1 MKSSSKGASPEPSA
15 ALGDTSA
22 ASTVSA
28 GGTGGHS
35 LMAAPA
41 KSRSRLSIKLS
52 KFSRSSSLSSTKRE
66 PQQQQPQGDP
76 RKGSLTHH
84 NSAIIPHTPSSASLK
99 HGTPGGGLQMSSHSH
114 SLQQS
119 SAASSGKP
127 NSAIVQPF
135 NYSPPSA
142 AFSDSLQT
150 STPVQPVINTGTY
163 KKSAQVKRNN
173 SYVSSMGRESPKP
186 HPKVL
191 AGMLCSTKN
200 RLIFIWLW
208 SFLTLS

>member
-1 MKSSSKGASPEPSA
+1 MKTSSKGASPEPSA

-28 GGTGGHS
+28 GGAGGHS

-99 HGTPGGGLQMSSHSH
+99 HGTLGGGHQMSSHSH

-191 AGMLCSTKN
+191 AGMLCRIVTGSRN
-200 RLIFIWLW
+200 
-208 SFLTLS
+208 SY